1 MTDRYKSSE
10 SNVEIEIQSDEVP
23 KLVYLI
29 LFLFLLEAISV
40 IVINLAGAYGIEPVE
55 VISVEM
61 LIVIVATL
69 VILWLVWNMARKGD
83 KSLSSLIYIF
93 MGISLV
99 FDGPNWLRLG
109 LFAGIPEVLT
119 FVNFV
124 LLLVALYLVK
134 VRLNAWFVK

>member
-83 KSLSSLIYIF
+83 KSLSGLIYIF